1 MFGGATVVVQFD
13 ETNKPCMPAKLAIKI
28 TVCMITYLPLA
39 GEGLDNAGN

>member
-13 ETNKPCMPAKLAIKI
+13 ETNKPAKLAIKI